1 MNKLIKNIADQILEE
16 NDVFERYI
24 IDARKDEEG
33 RVTIP
38 IEINGNER
46 TFGGITDANGCF
58 FYFRWREDF
67 IFYEEMSADKR
78 FASCEN
84 KDFVE
89 QRSPFRLV
97 AVVDRPVDPFALEAG
112 IRQTLLRW
120 KIWPTSGIKNGRT
133 ILRQSLVDSIEVLKA
148 ETKSVK
154 KFNKNLTF
162 ILIDFDLSIEISA
175 TCDSKILNL

>member
-1 MNKLIKNIADQILEE
+1 MNTLIKNIAETILLE
-16 NDVFERYI
+16 NTVFQNFI
-24 IDARKDEEG
+24 LDARKDEEG

-67 IFYEEMSADKR
+67 IFYEEMNGDKR

-84 KDFVE
+84 FVE

-97 AVVDRPVDPFALEAG
+97 AVVDHEVDPFALEAG

-120 KIWPTSGIKNGRT
+120 KMNPSSGIKNGRT
-133 ILRQSLVDSIEVLKA
+133 ILRQSLVDSIEVLKE
-148 ETKSVK
+148 ETKSPK
-154 KFNKNLTF
+154 KFDKNLTF
-162 ILIDFDLSIEISA
+162 VLIDFDLSIEISA
-175 TCDSKILNL
+175 TCDSKILIL